1 MRMIDHAHMNF
12 ELLNRKRG
20 DDRANSREARQSQ
33 ILARLNALGF
43 QSITDLSDAFRVSDQ
58 TIRRDVNALAE
69 QGLCRRS
76 HGGIWPPQPQ
86 HNADYAERRELGHAA
101 KQQIAALVAEQVP
114 DGSSVFLGIG
124 TTLELCAA
132 ALVQKTNLRVMTNNL
147 NAVVALARNPEIEI
161 CIPGGRVRNRDLDVV
176 SADAHGFFDRYSV
189 DIGIFGVGA
198 ISPDGM
204 LLDFHE
210 DEARM
215 HTELARN
222 CRRQFLAFDASKFER
237 PATVRHSRITDV
249 DAIFTDREP
258 PAHIMKMVSAAG
270 IRVFTPSGAFF
281 ISSPTESI

>member
-1 MRMIDHAHMNF
+1 MCMLDHAHMNF
-12 ELLNRKRG
+12 ELLNRKRS

-33 ILARLNALGF
+33 ILARLHIQGF

-76 HGGIWPPQPQ
+76 HGGIWPLQPL
-86 HNADYAERRELGHAA
+86 HNADYAERRQLGHAA

-124 TTLELCAA
+124 TTLEMCAA

-147 NAVVALARNPEIEI
+147 NAVVLLARNPEIEI

-176 SADAHGFFDRYSV
+176 SSDAHGFFDRYSV

-204 LLDFHE
+204 LLDFQE

-215 HTELARN
+215 HAELVRN

-237 PATVRHSRITDV
+237 SATVRHSRITDV

-270 IRVFTPSGAFF
+270 IRVYTPSGASF
-281 ISSPTESI
+281 ISSPTESL

>member
-12 ELLNRKRG
+12 ELLNRKHV
-20 DDRANSREARQSQ
+20 DDRANTREARQSQ

-76 HGGIWPPQPQ
+76 HGGIWPPQALN
-86 HNADYAERRELGHAA
+86 NADYAERRQQGHAA

-114 DGSSVFLGIG
+114 DGSSIFLGIG
-124 TTLELCAA
+124 TTLELCAV
-132 ALVQKTNLRVMTNNL
+132 ALVHKKNLRVMTNNL

-161 CIPGGRVRNRDLDVV
+161 CIPGGRVRNRDLDIV
-176 SADAHGFFDRYSV
+176 SAEAHGFFDRYSV

-198 ISPDGM
+198 ISFDGM

-215 HTELARN
+215 HRQLARN
-222 CRRQFLAFDASKFER
+222 CRQRFLAFDASKFGR
-237 PATVRHSRITDV
+237 RATVRHSRITDV
-249 DAIFTDREP
+249 DSIFTDREL
-258 PAHIMKMVSAAG
+258 PAHIQKIVNAAG
-270 IRVFTPSGAFF
+270 VQVYTPSP
-281 ISSPTESI
+281 SSPTESL